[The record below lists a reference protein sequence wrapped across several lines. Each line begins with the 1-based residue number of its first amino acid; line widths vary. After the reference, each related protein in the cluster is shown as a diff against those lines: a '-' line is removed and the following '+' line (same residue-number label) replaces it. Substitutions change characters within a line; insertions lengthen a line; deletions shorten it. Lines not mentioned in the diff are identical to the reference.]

1 MKMNYLVLGLTALI
15 PLVVGFI
22 WYHPKVFGNA
32 WMKSLGF
39 TEDKMKEGFNMPLVF
54 GLTYLFSFFLAFAL
68 QSMVIHQIALYQ
80 LTMHFEKD
88 PATQE
93 LLGQIMSKYGTEF
106 RNIHHGLLHGFIGG
120 LTIAFPI
127 VAINALFER
136 RSWKYIFMNAGYW
149 IVSMM
154 LMGAVIC
161 KFA

>member
-1 MKMNYLVLGLTALI
+1 MKMNFLVLGLAALI
-15 PLVVGFI
+15 PLVLGFI

-68 QSMVIHQIALYQ
+68 QTMVIHQVAIYQ

-106 RNIHHGLLHGFIGG
+106 RNIHHGLIHGFIGG

-127 VAINALFER
+127 VAVNALFER

>member
-1 MKMNYLVLGLTALI
+1 
-15 PLVVGFI
+15 
-22 WYHPKVFGNA
+22 
-32 WMKSLGF
+32 
-39 TEDKMKEGFNMPLVF
+39 
-54 GLTYLFSFFLAFAL
+54 
-68 QSMVIHQIALYQ
+68 
-80 LTMHFEKD
+80 
-88 PATQE
+88 
-93 LLGQIMSKYGTEF
+93 MSKYGTEF

>member
-1 MKMNYLVLGLTALI
+1 MKMNFLVLGLTALI
-15 PLVVGFI
+15 PLVLGFI

-68 QSMVIHQIALYQ
+68 QTMVIHQVAIYQ

-106 RNIHHGLLHGFIGG
+106 RNIHHGLIHGFIGG

-127 VAINALFER
+127 VAVNALFER

>member
-1 MKMNYLVLGLTALI
+1 MKMNFLVLGLAALI
-15 PLVVGFI
+15 PLVLGFI

-54 GLTYLFSFFLAFAL
+54 GLTFLFSFFLAFSL
-68 QSMVIHQIALYQ
+68 QTMVIHQVAIYQ

-93 LLGQIMSKYGTEF
+93 LISQIMSKYGTEF
-106 RNIHHGLLHGFIGG
+106 RNIHHGLIHGFIGG

-127 VAINALFER
+127 VAVNALFER
-136 RSWKYIFMNAGYW
+136 RSWKYIFINAGFW

>member
-1 MKMNYLVLGLTALI
+1 MEMNFLVLGLSALI
-15 PLVVGFI
+15 PLVLGSI

-32 WMKSLGF
+32 WMKALGF
-39 TEDKMKEGFNMPLVF
+39 SEDKMKEGFNMPLVF
-54 GLTYLFSFFLAFAL
+54 GLTLLFGFFLSTAL
-68 QSMVIHQIALYQ
+68 YTMVIHQVALYQ

-88 PATQE
+88 PETQA

-106 RNIHHGLLHGFIGG
+106 RNLHHGLIHGFIGG

-127 VAINALFER
+127 VAVNALFER
-136 RSWKYIFMNAGYW
+136 RSWKYIFINAGFW
-149 IVSMM
+149 IICMM